1 MTSIFLLASIVFYLW
16 VIFLGGAERLQ
27 DSLIGYLE
35 FGNDSPKYMRYA
47 AWVSLIL
54 TLFCLLS

>member
-27 DSLIGYLE
+27 DTLIGYLE
-35 FGNDSPKYMRYA
+35 FDNAYPKYMRYA

-54 TLFCLLS
+54 TLFCLLR